1 VLRHYCKSKL
11 HHARVTQ
18 ADLHYE
24 GSLTVD
30 EELLEAAGIAPY
42 EKVHVVNINNGAR
55 FETYTIIGKR
65 GSRVVCLNGPAARL
79 GQVGDQ
85 IIIITYAMLDENEAN
100 GHKPLVVILDED
112 NNIKEIVK
120 GQSMEMPG

>member
-1 VLRHYCKSKL
+1 VLREFCLSKI

-30 EELLEAAGIAPY
+30 ENLLDAAGIALF
-42 EKVHVVNINNGAR
+42 EKVQVVNVNNGAR
-55 FETYTIIGKR
+55 FETYTIPGIR

-79 GQVGDQ
+79 GQVGDML
-85 IIIITYAMLDENEAN
+85 IIITYGLLNEEEARD
-100 GHKPLVVILDED
+100 HKPKVIVLDDD
-112 NNIKEIVK
+112 NNIKDIVI
-120 GQSMEMPG
+120 GQSMEIQG

>member
-1 VLRHYCKSKL
+1 VLRQYCISKI

-30 EELLEAAGIAPY
+30 EELLEEAGIAPY
-42 EKVHVVNINNGAR
+42 EKVHVVNIQNGAR

-65 GSRVVCLNGPAARL
+65 GSRVICLNGPAARL

-85 IIIITYAMLDENEAN
+85 IIIISYGLLDVKEAA
-100 GHKPLVVILDED
+100 GHKPKVVILDER
-112 NNIKEIVK
+112 NNIKEIVF
-120 GQSMEMPG
+120 GQSMEVAG

>member
-1 VLRHYCKSKL
+1 VLREFCLSKI

-30 EELLEAAGIAPY
+30 EDLLDAAGIALF
-42 EKVHVVNINNGAR
+42 EKVQVVNVNNGAR
-55 FETYTIIGKR
+55 FETYTIPGIR

-79 GQVGDQ
+79 GQVGDML
-85 IIIITYAMLDENEAN
+85 IIITYGLLNEEEARD
-100 GHKPLVVILDED
+100 HKPKVIVLDDD
-112 NNIKEIVK
+112 NNIKDIVI
-120 GQSMEMPG
+120 GQSMEIQG